1 MKKDKDGELHKGHR
15 QRVREKYEKSGSES
29 FKDHELLEL
38 VLFHA
43 IPYRDTNPI
52 AHRLLDTF
60 GSLGGVFSAKIDALC
75 AVEGVT
81 RNAAILLKTY
91 PDIWR
96 AVCMSRSRD
105 IMFLRSINEAG
116 RLLGSYFT
124 EKTEERSV
132 MLCLDS
138 SLRVLN
144 VSVLYEG
151 SFNSVQISV
160 KKVAETAL
168 SNNATAVIIAHNH
181 PAGIA
186 VPSSADRL
194 TTDHIFETLKGLD
207 ILLLDHL
214 VFDFNGDCVSFYQ
227 SGLLPELPREKKQYE
242 SIFVGGRTEPK
253 SDV

>member
-1 MKKDKDGELHKGHR
+1 MKKDKSVHSGHR
-15 QRVREKYEKSGSES
+15 QRVRDKYEKSGSES

-43 IPYRDTNPI
+43 IPYRDTNPV

-60 GSLGGVFSAKIDALC
+60 GSLDGVFSAKIDSLC
-75 AVEGVT
+75 SVPGMT

-96 AVCMSRSRD
+96 AVLQSRVRD
-105 IMFLRSINEAG
+105 VRFLKDINEVG
-116 RLLGSYFT
+116 RLLGSYFA
-124 EKTEERSV
+124 ERTEERSV

-144 VSVLYEG
+144 TSVLYEG
-151 SFNSVQISV
+151 NFNSVQINV

-168 SNNATAVIIAHNH
+168 ANNASAVIIAHNH
-181 PAGIA
+181 PSGIA
-186 VPSSADRL
+186 LPSSADRL
-194 TTDHIFETLKGLD
+194 TTDRIFETLKGLD

-214 VFDFNGDCVSFYQ
+214 IFDFDGDCVSFYQ
-227 SGLLPELPREKKQYE
+227 SGLLPELSNEKKQYE
-242 SIFVGGRTEPK
+242 SLFVGGRTEAK
-253 SDV
+253 DNIY

>member
-1 MKKDKDGELHKGHR
+1 MKKEKDESLHKGHR
-15 QRVREKYEKSGSES
+15 QRIREKYEKFGADA

-60 GSLGGVFSAKIDALC
+60 GSLVGVFSAKIDALC
-75 AVEGVT
+75 AVEGMT

-96 AVCMSRSRD
+96 AVCVNRSKEILFIRD
-105 IMFLRSINEAG
+105 INEAG
-116 RLLGSYFT
+116 ILLGSYF
-124 EKTEERSV
+124 EKKTEERSV
-132 MLCLDS
+132 MLCLDA

-168 SNNATAVIIAHNH
+168 ANNSSAVIIAHNH

-186 VPSSADRL
+186 VPSSADRM
-194 TTDHIFETLKGLD
+194 TTERIFEALKALD

-214 VFDFNGDCVSFYQ
+214 VFDFDGDCVSFYQ
-227 SGLLPELPREKKQYE
+227 SGLLPELPKDKKQYE
-242 SIFVGGRTEPK
+242 KIFVGGRTEPK
-253 SDV
+253 EDY